1 MNILKRA
8 EEIKEDR
15 DRRSRRSWRNIHETG
30 DMPDSWKED
39 IKDCIALAEAE
50 ERRIKPYMEKYGVIK
65 SEAEKMAQF
74 ETLHDGATVSWRIW
88 RKGGYNRAYYTISG
102 RSAYQNNKKDNWI
115 NIR

>member
-15 DRRSRRSWRNIHETG
+15 DRRSRRSWRNIHEFG
-30 DMPDSWKED
+30 DMPDAWEAD
-39 IKDCIALAEAE
+39 IKDCIALAKE
-50 ERRIKPYMEKYGVIK
+50 EEHKIKPYMEKYGVIK

>member
-15 DRRSRRSWRNIHETG
+15 DWKCRRSWRNIHEFG
-30 DMPDSWKED
+30 DMPDAWAAD
-39 IKDCIALAEAE
+39 IKDCTALAKE
-50 ERRIKPYMEKYGVIK
+50 EEHKIKPYMEKYGVIK